1 MVSLRPAATLRTGS
15 NDASLEWRTKE
26 IPRISS
32 AAQQYRVAGNFA
44 AAEALYQQGYQQAQL
59 HHDGATTVLY
69 LTAVATC
76 RMMQFHYR
84 AALEA
89 YLQAKQLAQGV
100 GDRLNLGAILSNLS
114 ALYQQVGD
122 IDSALRA
129 GEEARAEIAT
139 LPTPY
144 YKSQLLL
151 QLGRLRMDPGD
162 DSAGPLLE
170 AAVEAARAKGYG
182 VLEARAWDLL
192 GEQRLHHSQWSGA
205 ERALDEAFRLRVL
218 LYPQERGFSYGHLGA
233 LKLAQGRFKE
243 AADFTALAL
252 ADSARAGTSLPE
264 FQLIHQRGQIK
275 LARGDVQGALQDF
288 STALNGAADWR
299 TEVLPDASAR
309 DGMNELLEKSVF
321 DSFIET
327 GAADA
332 LQNRKFA
339 AGWRSFPSL
348 GVESRG
354 QPA

>member
-1 MVSLRPAATLRTGS
+1 MAALPRCLCLILTLWMVSLRPAATLRTGS

-89 YLQAKQLAQGV
+89 YLQAKQLAKAV

-139 LPTPY
+139 LPPPY
-144 YKSQLLL
+144 YKPQLLL

-182 VLEARAWDLL
+182 CWRPGPGICWASKGCTIR
-192 GEQRLHHSQWSGA
+192 SGA
-205 ERALDEAFRLRVL
+205 
-218 LYPQERGFSYGHLGA
+218 
-233 LKLAQGRFKE
+233 AQNGLSMKHFDCECCSIRRS
-243 AADFTALAL
+243 ADFPMGIWGL
-252 ADSARAGTSLPE
+252 
-264 FQLIHQRGQIK
+264 
-275 LARGDVQGALQDF
+275 
-288 STALNGAADWR
+288 
-299 TEVLPDASAR
+299 
-309 DGMNELLEKSVF
+309 
-321 DSFIET
+321 
-327 GAADA
+327 
-332 LQNRKFA
+332 
-339 AGWRSFPSL
+339 
-348 GVESRG
+348 
-354 QPA
+354 